1 MKQPRQSGFS
11 LVELLVALTVTM
23 IVSGAVYGL
32 LASGQGAFRK
42 EPALSDR
49 QANIRS
55 AMDQI
60 VKELSGAGAAMPPFA
75 QVFAPGLNNA
85 AGGPNAVA
93 LPGEQ
98 TDELMILTDTTGASP
113 QLVCNSTAT
122 SVEINENIRPLEDG
136 QSVTIFLADNR
147 WTVRVVTSVVL
158 NVGAAGTCTGPH
170 ARINFVAGPVVNVGG
185 GFCAAGGVGT
195 AAGAACTAPL
205 MMSGA
210 RVVAYRIR
218 PDAAGVP
225 FLEQQTSENWG
236 VWQPVFPG
244 IEDLQ
249 VRYQDG
255 VRAALAPPADFI
267 PTVGPV
273 TIAVTTAPTVVEL
286 DSLVRRVE
294 VTLSARTVAGN
305 LTGQSTSVG
314 AGSATRGTLQTVTT
328 MRPVLETMSQAG
340 LPPPYPRRF

>member
-1 MKQPRQSGFS
+1 MKHSHQSGFS

-75 QVFAPGLNNA
+75 QVLAPGLDGP
-85 AGGPNAVA
+85 AGSPNG
-93 LPGEQ
+93 LNGL
-98 TDELMILTDTTGASP
+98 TDELMILTDTSGASP
-113 QLVCNSTAT
+113 QLICDSTAT
-122 SVEINENIRPLEDG
+122 TVDIGETVSPVVPD
-136 QSVTIFLADNR
+136 QSFTIFLTDNR
-147 WTVRVVTSVVL
+147 WTVRYATGVAPVA
-158 NVGAAGTCTGPH
+158 GASGTCTGPH
-170 ARINFVAGPVVNVGG
+170 TRITFNGVSPLNVGG
-185 GFCAAGGVGT
+185 GLCAAGGVGT

-236 VWQPVFPG
+236 VWQPIFPG
-244 IEDLQ
+244 IEDMQ

-255 VRAALAPPADFI
+255 VRAAIAPPNDFI
-267 PTVGPV
+267 NTANVV
-273 TIAVTTAPTVVEL
+273 TIATTTAPTVVEL
-286 DSLVRRVE
+286 DSLIRRVE

-305 LTGQSTSVG
+305 LTGQTTSVG
-314 AGSATRGTLQTVTT
+314 AGSATRGTLQTITT